1 MKRVTTYFAT
11 VLLVLAATVL
21 PATAQTKP
29 PAPVRRVVLVLAP
42 YLQWSDITTATPNMA
57 AIAEEGAVGN
67 LNVRNRNRYATFPS
81 TPEQG
86 ALTFSS
92 GAWSAMDA
100 SAPSAYTVGEE
111 YNEGTA
117 AEAFTRLAGMPP
129 SGADIVFLGL
139 PRVLRQ
145 SAANNTLDVVPGT
158 LGGEIVSAGGATAAI
173 GNGDPGRDAHEAWR
187 SRAAAVAAMDYDGL
201 VRYGDVSGQM
211 LRDDITEPF
220 GVASDAERVMAA
232 YRDAESSIEE
242 TDGPGLIV
250 VDLGD
255 LSRAAAVEGITA
267 QPEWDRQHARAV
279 AALDDVVGR
288 IRTTLAD
295 DSVLMIASPVGT
307 EGVGLVTHLAPV
319 IISGGGMSG
328 YLSSSSTQ
336 RTGLVTNLDVAAA
349 ILDMLGIERP
359 VQVLGNP
366 MVADGAD
373 KTLDERIDTLV
384 RSDATAVAVDTA
396 KPAVVNGFIGVTLVI
411 LIASTLVLL
420 RAHRWSRD
428 AAVRSAW
435 AFRAAL
441 LGILSVPPATLLMF
455 VVAPDPGTP
464 ASAVFTLATCTIAL
478 WALALL
484 LKRFA
489 PMRVPVAAGSLLM
502 TGLLLLDQVLGAPW
516 SFTSFLGYSPLL
528 AARYYGIGNEGA
540 ALLFGSSLVG
550 VALLLDEWPD
560 SRFTP
565 FARRWGVPLLGA
577 TVVGACAAPFLGAN
591 VGVIAWG
598 VIGYAVAWA
607 LMNGYR
613 VSWKLMGIAVVI
625 IVVLVGAFSMIDLS
639 GGSSQ
644 THLGR
649 AWLSADQGGAGAL
662 WTIVERKAETNLRVL
677 TRTNWSFVLIGVL
690 AFLGF
695 MRWRPQ
701 GDFAA
706 ALDDNPHFSA
716 AVAACLIGGLAAYF
730 TEDSGIVIPALIM
743 VYLAGGILYLMLD
756 RLRTEPH
763 HGRGD
768 GEVQVSGR

>member
-1 MKRVTTYFAT
+1 MKRVTTYLAT
-11 VLLVLAATVL
+11 ALFVLAVTVL
-21 PATAQTKP
+21 PAMAGQST

-42 YLQWSDITTATPNMA
+42 YLRWSDVTTATPNIT
-57 AIAEEGAVGN
+57 AIAEEGAVAN
-67 LNVRNRNRYATFPS
+67 LNVRNRNRAATFPATS
-81 TPEQG
+81 EQG

-92 GAWSAMDA
+92 GAWSAMDS

-111 YNEGTA
+111 YNQGTA
-117 AEAFTRLAGMPP
+117 AEAFTRLTGMPP

-145 SAANNTLDVVPGT
+145 SAANNSLDVVPGT
-158 LGGEIVSAGGATAAI
+158 LGGEIVAAGGATAAI
-173 GNGDPGRDAHEAWR
+173 GNGDPGRDTRAIWR
-187 SRAAAVAAMDYDGL
+187 SRAAAIAAMDYDGL
-201 VRYGDVSGQM
+201 VRYGDISGRM

-220 GVASDAERVMAA
+220 GVASDVERIMAA
-232 YRDAESSIEE
+232 YHDAEASIAE

-250 VDLGD
+250 VDPGD
-255 LSRAAAVEGITA
+255 LSRAAAIEGITA
-267 QPEWDRQHARAV
+267 QPEWERQRARAV

-288 IRTTLAD
+288 IDATLPEDA
-295 DSVLMIASPVGT
+295 VLMIASPV
-307 EGVGLVTHLAPV
+307 EIEAIGVVTHLAPV
-319 IISGGGMSG
+319 IVSGPGMRG
-328 YLSSSSTQ
+328 RLSSSSTQ
-336 RTGLVTNLDVAAA
+336 RTGLVTNLDIAAT
-349 ILDMLGIERP
+349 ILRMLGIERP

-366 MVADGAD
+366 MVADGTDAS
-373 KTLDERIDTLV
+373 LDARIAGLSA
-384 RSDATAVAVDTA
+384 SDATAVAVDAA
-396 KPAVVNGFIGVTLVI
+396 KPAVVNGFIGVTLAI
-411 LIASTLVLL
+411 LVASTLVLL
-420 RAHRWSRD
+420 RAHRWSREV
-428 AAVRSAW
+428 AVRSAW
-435 AFRAAL
+435 VFRAAL

-455 VVAPDPGTP
+455 VVAPDPSTP
-464 ASAVFTLATCTIAL
+464 ASAVFTLAMCTVAL

-489 PMRVPVAAGSLLM
+489 PMRVPVAASSLLM
-502 TGLLLLDQVLGAPW
+502 TVLLLLDQALGAPW

-560 SRFTP
+560 SRYTQFV
-565 FARRWGVPLLGA
+565 RRWGLPFLGA

-591 VGVIAWG
+591 VGVVAWG

-613 VSWKLMGIAVVI
+613 VSWKLMGFAVI
-625 IVVLVGAFSMIDLS
+625 IIIVLVGAFSMIDLK

-649 AWLSADQGGAGAL
+649 AWLSADQGGPGAL

-716 AVAACLIGGLAAYF
+716 AMAACLIGGLAAYF

-743 VYLAGGILYLMLD
+743 VYLAAGVLYLMLD

-763 HGRGD
+763 HGRAD